1 MIKIKDKMQIEE
13 TNFKGVY
20 IIKPK
25 VFKDKRG
32 YFMET
37 FKKETYSFL
46 KVEFLQ
52 DNLSESK
59 KNVLRGLHFQKEPF
73 AQDKLVSVIKGAVL
87 DVIVDLRKEEPTYG
101 KHFAI
106 KLSKKNK
113 KQLFIPKGFAHGF
126 VSLKKNTIFTYK
138 CSNIYDASS
147 EVCINPMDKT
157 LNINWKT
164 KNVILSDKDLNG
176 IDFKSFKSPF

>member
-1 MIKIKDKMQIEE
+1 MKNQDKMQIIKTE
-13 TNFKGVY
+13 FKGVY
-20 IIKPK
+20 IINPK

-32 YFMET
+32 FFMET
-37 FKKETYSFL
+37 YKKGAYSFL
-46 KVEFLQ
+46 NTDFVQ
-52 DNLSESK
+52 DNLSKSK
-59 KNVLRGLHFQKEPF
+59 KNVLRGLHFQNPPF
-73 AQDKLVSVIKGAVL
+73 AQDKLVSVPKGAVL
-87 DVIVDLRKEEPTYG
+87 DVIVDLRKDQPTYG

-106 KLSKKNK
+106 KLSEKNK

-126 VSLKKNTIFTYK
+126 VSLKKGTIFTYK

-147 EVCINPMDKT
+147 EVSINPMDET

-164 KNVILSDKDLNG
+164 ENLIISDKDLNG